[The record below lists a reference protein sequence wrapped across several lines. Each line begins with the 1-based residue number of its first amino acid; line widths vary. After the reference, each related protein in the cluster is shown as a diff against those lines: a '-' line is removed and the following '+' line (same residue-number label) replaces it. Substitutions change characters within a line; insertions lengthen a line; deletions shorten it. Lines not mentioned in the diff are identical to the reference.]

1 MRSLKSVRGK
11 NEQLFYGA
19 NHLCASV
26 FVNYFYIR
34 YSVCFGFYYSVLKRI
49 KMYFQVEKELEWVL
63 QENDIGLQQ
72 LRREQAMQ
80 QQRCAQ
86 KQP

>member
-1 MRSLKSVRGK
+1 M
-11 NEQLFYGA
+11 N
-19 NHLCASV
+19 
-26 FVNYFYIR
+26 NYFMVPIIYVLLFSSIIFIF
-34 YSVCFGFYYSVLKRI
+34 VILFVLAFYYSVLKRI